1 MGSVPDAPQ
10 AEPPPHLRATVLRPP
25 GPPGPGLGPNL
36 GPNLGPPNLGPGPSA
51 PRQQLSLWVL
61 ALAFLLS
68 AGVGLGLTVLIGS
81 LLV

>member
-1 MGSVPDAPQ
+1 M
-10 AEPPPHLRATVLRPP
+10 LRA
-25 GPPGPGLGPNL
+25 PGLPVPGM
-36 GPNLGPPNLGPGPSA
+36 GPNLGPGPSA
-51 PRQQLSLWVL
+51 PRQHPSVWVL